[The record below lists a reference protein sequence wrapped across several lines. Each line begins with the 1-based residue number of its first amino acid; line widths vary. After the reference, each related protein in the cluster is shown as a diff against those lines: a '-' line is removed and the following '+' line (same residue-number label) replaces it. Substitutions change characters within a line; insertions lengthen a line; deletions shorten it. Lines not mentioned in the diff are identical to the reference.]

1 MRVLMLGGT
10 SLTGPYAVRRLH
22 ALGHR
27 VTVFHRGE
35 HEAELPVG
43 VRHLHGD
50 LAHPP
55 RELLHP
61 APDVVVDMW
70 AMTEADAQSFVDTF
84 RGVAGRAVVISSGD
98 VYRAYGCFH
107 GREAGPPDPIPLA
120 ENAPLRKSRYPYR
133 EKAPSADHWM
143 VRYDKILVEQAVMSQ
158 ADLPATILRFPA
170 VLGPNEYRRFQRWLK
185 PIVRGET
192 ELRIQESWSEWR
204 WTHGLAE
211 DVAEAV
217 VLAATNPIAAGSIYN
232 VGESRTPTM
241 AERLAALARV
251 AGWGGQIRQ
260 VPASEL
266 PEADRLPYDF
276 AHHLAYDTTRIRTEL
291 GYKEAVPAAESVAR
305 ILEWEGIGSQSP
317 KP

>member
-1 MRVLMLGGT
+1 
-10 SLTGPYAVRRLH
+10 
-22 ALGHR
+22 
-27 VTVFHRGE
+27 
-35 HEAELPVG
+35 
-43 VRHLHGD
+43 
-50 LAHPP
+50 
-55 RELLHP
+55 
-61 APDVVVDMW
+61 MW

-98 VYRAYGCFH
+98 VYRAFGCFH

-158 ADLPATILRFPA
+158 TDLPATILRFPA

-232 VGESRTPTM
+232 RWRIPHAHYGGAPGGICSRG
-241 AERLAALARV
+241 RLGRPHPSSASVRTAGSRPV
-251 AGWGGQIRQ
+251 A
-260 VPASEL
+260 V
-266 PEADRLPYDF
+266 
-276 AHHLAYDTTRIRTEL
+276 
-291 GYKEAVPAAESVAR
+291 
-305 ILEWEGIGSQSP
+305 
-317 KP
+317 